1 LRLTSAERK
10 ALLRVEKIDVFYG
23 EFQAILEV
31 SFQVDV
37 GELVTIIGANGAGKS
52 TILKA
57 LIGLQSCRNG
67 RISFEEQDITHMR
80 THQRARLGITLVPEG
95 RRLFPDL
102 TVEQNLLIGGYRRA
116 DAGGMEKDVEH
127 VYDLFPILRERRLQ
141 VGKTLSGG
149 EQQMLAIGRALM
161 ASPRLI
167 LMDEVS
173 LGLMPKYVEE
183 VFNTI
188 ETLHR
193 EGVTILLV
201 EQNARKALAVAD
213 RGYVLE
219 TGRILLEDEA
229 QQLAADPRVKKA
241 YLGG

>member
-1 LRLTSAERK
+1 MLS
-10 ALLRVEKIDVFYG
+10 VEKVDVFYG
-23 EFQAILEV
+23 EFQAV
-31 SFQVDV
+31 SEISLQVKG

-57 LIGLQSCRNG
+57 LMGLQGCKNG
-67 RISFEEQDITHMR
+67 KVTFQEQDITRMP

-102 TVEQNLLIGGYRRA
+102 TVEQNLVIGGYTRI
-116 DAGGMEKDVEH
+116 DNKGMEKDLQRI
-127 VYDLFPILRERRLQ
+127 YDLFPILKERRLQ

-149 EQQMLAIGRALM
+149 EQQMLALGRALM
-161 ASPRLI
+161 ANPRLI

-173 LGLMPKYVEE
+173 LGLMPKYVDQ
-183 VFNTI
+183 VFKTI
-188 ETLHR
+188 ESLHG
-193 EGVTILLV
+193 EGVTMLLV

-219 TGRILLEDEA
+219 TGRILIEDEA
-229 QQLAADPRVKKA
+229 RNLASDPRVKKA

>member
-1 LRLTSAERK
+1 MLS
-10 ALLRVEKIDVFYG
+10 VEQLDVFYG
-23 EFQAILEV
+23 EFQAVLEV
-31 SFQVDV
+31 SFTVED

-57 LIGLQSCRNG
+57 LMGLQSCRRG
-67 RISFEEQDITHMR
+67 KITFHGQDITYMP
-80 THQRARLGITLVPEG
+80 TYQRARLGITLVPEG

-102 TVEQNLLIGGYRRA
+102 TVEQNLLAGAYTRG
-116 DAGGMEKDVEH
+116 DAAGMEKDLQRI
-127 VYDLFPILRERRLQ
+127 YTLFPVLRERKLQ

-173 LGLMPKYVEE
+173 LGLMPKYVDE

-188 ETLHR
+188 ESLHT
-193 EGVTILLV
+193 EGVTMLLV
-201 EQNARKALAVAD
+201 EQNARKALGVAD

-219 TGRILLEDEA
+219 TGRILLTDDA
-229 QQLAADPRVKKA
+229 QRLAADPRVKKA

>member
-1 LRLTSAERK
+1 MLS
-10 ALLRVEKIDVFYG
+10 VEKVDVFYG
-23 EFQAILEV
+23 EFQAVLEV
-31 SFQVDV
+31 SFQVRG

-57 LIGLQSCRNG
+57 LMGLQSCKRG
-67 RISFEEQDITHMR
+67 RITFQEQDITHMP
-80 THQRARLGITLVPEG
+80 TYQRARLGITLVPEG
-95 RRLFPDL
+95 RRLFSDF
-102 TVEQNLLIGGYRRA
+102 TVEQNLIVGGYTRT
-116 DAGGMEKDVEH
+116 DAAEIGKHLERT
-127 VYDLFPILRERRLQ
+127 YDLFPILQERRYQ
-141 VGKTLSGG
+141 VAKTLSGG

-161 ASPRLI
+161 AGPRLI
-167 LMDEVS
+167 LMDEIS
-173 LGLMPKYVEE
+173 LGLMPKYVSE

-188 ETLHR
+188 ENLHR

-219 TGRILLEDEA
+219 TGRILIEDEA
-229 QQLAADPRVKKA
+229 MGLASDPRVKKA

>member
-1 LRLTSAERK
+1 M
-10 ALLRVEKIDVFYG
+10 LRVERVDVFYG
-23 EFQAILEV
+23 EFQAV
-31 SFQVDV
+31 SQISLQVRV

-57 LIGLQSCRNG
+57 LMGLQGCRG
-67 RISFEEQDITHMR
+67 GKITFQEQDITHMPAY
-80 THQRARLGITLVPEG
+80 QRARLGITLVPEG

-102 TVEQNLLIGGYRRA
+102 TVEQNLLVGGYRRI
-116 DAGGMEKDVEH
+116 DAPGMERDLGRI
-127 VYDLFPILRERRLQ
+127 YDLFPLLEERRLQ

-173 LGLMPKYVEE
+173 LGLMPKYVDE
-183 VFNTI
+183 VFKTI
-188 ETLHR
+188 ESLHG
-193 EGVTILLV
+193 EGVTVLLV

-219 TGRILLEDEA
+219 TGRILVEDEA
-229 QQLAADPRVKKA
+229 RALASDPRVKKA

>member
-1 LRLTSAERK
+1 
-10 ALLRVEKIDVFYG
+10 LLRVERVDVFYG
-23 EFQAILEV
+23 EFQAV
-31 SFQVDV
+31 SQVAFQVHA

-52 TILKA
+52 TILRA
-57 LIGLQSCRNG
+57 LMGLQRCKCG
-67 RISFEEQDITHMR
+67 RITFQERDITHMAPY
-80 THQRARLGITLVPEG
+80 QRARLGITLVPEG

-102 TVEQNLLIGGYRRA
+102 TVEQNLLVGAYRRT
-116 DAGGMEKDVEH
+116 DSGGIEKDLQRT
-127 VYDLFPILRERRLQ
+127 YDTFPILRERRIQ

-161 ASPRLI
+161 AGPRLV

-183 VFNTI
+183 VFRTI
-188 ETLHR
+188 ESLHM

-229 QQLAADPRVKKA
+229 PKLAADPRVKRA

>member
-1 LRLTSAERK
+1 M
-10 ALLRVEKIDVFYG
+10 LRVEKVDVFYG
-23 EFQAILEV
+23 EFQAV
-31 SFQVDV
+31 SEISLQVQG

-57 LIGLQSCRNG
+57 LMGLQGCKNG
-67 RISFEEQDITHMR
+67 KITFREQDITNMP
-80 THQRARLGITLVPEG
+80 TYQRARLGITLVAEG

-102 TVEQNLLIGGYRRA
+102 TVEQNLLIGGYTRN
-116 DAGGMEKDVEH
+116 DGTGMEKDLQRI
-127 VYDLFPILRERRLQ
+127 YDLFPILKERRPQ

-149 EQQMLAIGRALM
+149 EQQMLALGRALM
-161 ASPRLI
+161 ANPQLI

-173 LGLMPKYVEE
+173 LGLMPKYVDE
-183 VFNTI
+183 VFKTI
-188 ETLHR
+188 ESLHG

-219 TGRILLEDEA
+219 TGRILIEDEA
-229 QQLAADPRVKKA
+229 RNLAGDPRVKKA

>member
-1 LRLTSAERK
+1 MLS
-10 ALLRVEKIDVFYG
+10 VEKVDVFYG
-23 EFQAILEV
+23 EFQAV
-31 SFQVDV
+31 SEISLQVRE

-57 LIGLQSCRNG
+57 LMGLQGCKSG
-67 RISFEEQDITHMR
+67 KITFQEQDITH
-80 THQRARLGITLVPEG
+80 TLTYQRARLGITLVPEG

-102 TVEQNLLIGGYRRA
+102 TVEQNLLIGGYTRN
-116 DAGGMEKDVEH
+116 DATGMEKDLQRI
-127 VYDLFPILRERRLQ
+127 YDIFPILKERRLQ
-141 VGKTLSGG
+141 IGKTLSGG
-149 EQQMLAIGRALM
+149 EQQMLALGRALM
-161 ASPRLI
+161 ANPRLI

-183 VFNTI
+183 VFKTI
-188 ETLHR
+188 EGLHG
-193 EGVTILLV
+193 EGVTMLLV

-219 TGRILLEDEA
+219 TGRILIEDEA
-229 QQLAADPRVKKA
+229 QRLASDPRVKKA